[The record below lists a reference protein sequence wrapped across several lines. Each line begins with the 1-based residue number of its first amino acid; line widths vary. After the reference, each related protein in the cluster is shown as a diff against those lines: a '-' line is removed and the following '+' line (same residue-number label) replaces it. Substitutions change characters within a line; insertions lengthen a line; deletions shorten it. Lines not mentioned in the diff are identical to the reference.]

1 MLVVGEKAETGVM
14 AEVVAAVVTGEH
26 RRVPLLRVEEVG
38 IALLRQTREGR
49 GDEDWI
55 FR

>member
-14 AEVVAAVVTGEH
+14 DEVVAAVVIGEH

-38 IALLRQTREGR
+38 AALLRRIREGR

-55 FR
+55 SR

>member
-1 MLVVGEKAETGVM
+1 MLFVGEKAETGVM
-14 AEVVAAVVTGEH
+14 DEVVAAVVIGEH
-26 RRVPLLRVEEVG
+26 RRVPLLPVEEVG
-38 IALLRQTREGR
+38 AALLRRIREGR